1 MQAKADKRLNLTFP
15 PVKSQGTNAAVNQD
29 RLGYSF
35 SGWSDSPSA
44 GVENLRHNHNMS
56 MNPFGYNRRTLA
68 FQPTSLNYVVEW
80 PETWPLK
87 IMSLGKGTV
96 VPHKKKTKTKPKVN
110 RKVHFEKSPAPP
122 TSPLGE
128 SRNIK
133 KQAPTEAVAYD
144 QSKQVLCQMK
154 NPAATGTA
162 LPHSPIIEEPMDKR
176 EVEESP
182 LTGQALEGNASSN
195 ILDIEERRSSEIPVE
210 YSETS
215 SLSESTYVDSFQD
228 KLKTI
233 EVPDDTGKQQDDSTT
248 RLSSVPPCTPTP
260 VPIKTE
266 GTDVDNEPESG
277 VDEGGV
283 GEEDSQSLLMDVV
296 SQIASD
302 PAADYMKDI

>member
-1 MQAKADKRLNLTFP
+1 LS
-15 PVKSQGTNAAVNQD
+15 VV
-29 RLGYSF
+29 SF
-35 SGWSDSPSA
+35 
-44 GVENLRHNHNMS
+44 
-56 MNPFGYNRRTLA
+56 FNR
-68 FQPTSLNYVVEW
+68 
-80 PETWPLK
+80 
-87 IMSLGKGTV
+87 
-96 VPHKKKTKTKPKVN
+96 PKVN

-144 QSKQVLCQMK
+144 QSKQVLRQMK

-228 KLKTI
+228 KLK
-233 EVPDDTGKQQDDSTT
+233 V
-248 RLSSVPPCTPTP
+248 
-260 VPIKTE
+260 
-266 GTDVDNEPESG
+266 SG
-277 VDEGGV
+277 FV
-283 GEEDSQSLLMDVV
+283 SL
-296 SQIASD
+296 
-302 PAADYMKDI
+302 PG